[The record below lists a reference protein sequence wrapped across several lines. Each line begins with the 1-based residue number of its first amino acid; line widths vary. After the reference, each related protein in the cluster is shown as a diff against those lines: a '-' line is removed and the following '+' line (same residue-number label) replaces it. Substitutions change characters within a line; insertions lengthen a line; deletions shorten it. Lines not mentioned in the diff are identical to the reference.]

1 MTNQEEQISLSLSFS
16 SDANS
21 FQEHRQ
27 LSEFKKKITLRL
39 LQKCHGMLSRNWTS
53 VPSSLDFRH
62 SFLKSLMKPGY
73 ITEESLQV

>member
-27 LSEFKKKITLRL
+27 LSEFKKKITTM
-39 LQKCHGMLSRNWTS
+39 GMLSRNWTS

-62 SFLKSLMKPGY
+62 SFLNSLMKPGY

>member
-27 LSEFKKKITLRL
+27 LSEFKKKITLK
-39 LQKCHGMLSRNWTS
+39 KCHGMLSRNWTS
-53 VPSSLDFRH
+53 VPSSLDSRH
-62 SFLKSLMKPGY
+62 SFLNSLMKPGY